1 VAAAG
6 FGSHFVT
13 VLLSAFGLTFAGVVI
28 VVWGLAGH
36 REKDE
41 L

>member
-6 FGSHFVT
+6 FGRHFVT
-13 VLLSAFGLTFAGVVI
+13 VLFSAFGLTFAGGFI
-28 VVWGLAGH
+28 VVGGLAGH
-36 REKDE
+36 KKKDE